1 MAHDRRAILAAA
13 RETLGHRTL
22 LPGQADAISAVVDGR
37 DTVALLPTGGGKSAV
52 YQLAGLSIDGPTIV
66 VSPLI
71 ALQQDQ
77 LAGLRELDLPAAVLN
92 STIPSADREATVERF
107 ERGEIEFLLLS
118 PEALA
123 DSDLLQRLVPASP
136 SLLVVDEAHCVA
148 EWGRDF
154 RPEYRRLGA
163 VADVLGRPPI
173 LALTATASPLIREE
187 IVARLGLRD
196 PVIVARG
203 FDRPNLVLAVERHED
218 AAAKRRALVATTAA
232 AQPPGIVYTATRRTA
247 EELAADLVEAG
258 VRAEPYHAG
267 MRTRRRAETQERFM
281 GDETQ
286 VIVATIAFGMGIDKP
301 DVRFVHHLDVSESL
315 DAYHQEIGRA
325 GRDGEQADAR
335 LFYRPADLGLRRFQ
349 AAPAAFEEA
358 DVRAVL
364 RVLRRSESGASDI
377 PGLARAARRSRRRID
392 AIVGRLEE
400 LGVVE
405 VTADGSVRMSGGDR
419 PPVATV
425 MRDAVAGQDRRRA
438 IEKSRVD
445 MIRGYAEAA
454 GCRRAFLL
462 GYFGEPF
469 DPPCGACDRCLA
481 GLVADRTTATDDLA
495 RFSVNERV
503 RHVTFGSGLV
513 TAVEPDRVTVAF
525 DAVGYR
531 TLSVETVEDQGLLV
545 PDPG

>member
-1 MAHDRRAILAAA
+1 
-13 RETLGHRTL
+13 
-22 LPGQADAISAVVDGR
+22 
-37 DTVALLPTGGGKSAV
+37 
-52 YQLAGLSIDGPTIV
+52 
-66 VSPLI
+66 
-71 ALQQDQ
+71 
-77 LAGLRELDLPAAVLN
+77 
-92 STIPSADREATVERF
+92 
-107 ERGEIEFLLLS
+107 
-118 PEALA
+118 
-123 DSDLLQRLVPASP
+123 
-136 SLLVVDEAHCVA
+136 
-148 EWGRDF
+148 
-154 RPEYRRLGA
+154 EYRRLGA
-163 VADVLGRPPI
+163 VADVLRRPPI

-218 AAAKRRALVATTAA
+218 AAAKRRALVTATTA
-232 AQPPGIVYTATRRTA
+232 AQPPGIVYTATRRAA

-325 GRDGEQADAR
+325 GRDGEEADAR

-364 RVLRRSESGASDI
+364 RVLGRSESGASDI
-377 PGLARAARRSRRRID
+377 AGLSRAPRRSRRRID

-425 MRDAVAGQDRRRA
+425 VRDAVAGQDRRRA

-481 GLVADRTTATDDLA
+481 GLVPDGTAATDDLA
-495 RFSVNERV
+495 GFSVNDRV